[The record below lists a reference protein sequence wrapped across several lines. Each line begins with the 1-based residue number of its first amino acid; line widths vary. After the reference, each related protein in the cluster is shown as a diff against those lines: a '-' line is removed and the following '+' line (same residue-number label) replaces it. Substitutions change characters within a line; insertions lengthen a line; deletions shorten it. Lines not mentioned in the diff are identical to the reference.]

1 MSGYRDDTLVS
12 DQLIRR
18 RFLVES
24 GQTVEADTLVMGIP
38 GSSYAGIRPMADTSG
53 GYQVFGVVTETVT
66 GDGTKTAE
74 VIINPVLWCYYDY
87 NATTLGIGSVVY
99 AYQVSSARNEVKAAA
114 DATNNVKV
122 GKIVGMPSIASKTIA
137 ADGMCQVKVES
148 HFTVE
153 HDTDTDTDTDTWPT
167 DNYNPDLRVCTID
180 DAGDL
185 DIIPASDHERALELV
200 SGSLQLYEVPNSS
213 ANTITGVIKRGSDD
227 EAMTDVL
234 TFTEGT
240 DGLWTVKEFTPT
252 ANVAVAADE
261 KVYITIGGT
270 SSPAGAVK
278 PLLNFKT
285 TDSPS

>member
-24 GQTVEADTLVMGIP
+24 GQTVVADTLVMAIP
-38 GSSYAGIRPMADTSG
+38 GSSYAGIRPMADSSG
-53 GYQVFGVVTETVT
+53 GYQVIGVVTEGVT

-87 NATTLGIGSVVY
+87 TATTLGIGSTVY

-114 DATNNVKV
+114 DASNDVKI
-122 GKIVGMPSIASKTIA
+122 GKIVGLPSSASKTIA

-148 HFTVE
+148 HFAVE
-153 HDTDTDTDTDTWPT
+153 HDTDTDTDTDTWAT
-167 DNYNPDLRVCTID
+167 DNYNPDLAVRTIAE
-180 DAGDL
+180 AGDI
-185 DIIPASDHERALELV
+185 DIIPAADHERALELV
-200 SGSLQLYEVPNSS
+200 SGSLQLYEVPDSS
-213 ANTITGVIKRGSDD
+213 TDTITGVLKRGSDD
-227 EAMTDVL
+227 EEMTDVL

-240 DGLWTVKEFTPT
+240 DGLWGIKDFTPT

-261 KVYITIGGT
+261 KVYLTLGGT
-270 SSPAGAVK
+270 SSTAGAIK
-278 PLLNFKT
+278 PLLTFKT
-285 TDSPS
+285 TDAPS